1 MLERIGT
8 IPSHRKGIS
17 ALYARH
23 LREVTGTGSRRR
35 FAPSDINSLA
45 NSQNELGTQ
54 PYPEQPMIQPF
65 DAQSVQ
71 FSAMSDDQITRAIM
85 NAEDIFDASLPNFQ
99 IDEWSGLEWEGW
111 LDL

>member
-1 MLERIGT
+1 
-8 IPSHRKGIS
+8 
-17 ALYARH
+17 
-23 LREVTGTGSRRR
+23 
-35 FAPSDINSLA
+35 
-45 NSQNELGTQ
+45 
-54 PYPEQPMIQPF
+54 MIQPF

-85 NAEDIFDASLPNFQ
+85 NAEDMFDASLPNFQ

>member
-1 MLERIGT
+1 VLERIGT

-85 NAEDIFDASLPNFQ
+85 NAEDMFDASLPNFQ